1 MNVINWIRQLSSN
14 IRLRECVD
22 LFEALNASQA
32 MIQFREDGTIL
43 HANEN
48 FLSLMGYDLEEV
60 RGRHHRIF
68 ISPEYAESKAY
79 ASFWSDLREGRIQSG
94 EFKRRRKDG
103 GDVWIQATY
112 NILKDR
118 SGRPY
123 KVIKTA
129 TDITA
134 QRLEKST
141 LEGQIEAI
149 EASSAVIQFSLDG
162 VILDA
167 NENFLRAVGY
177 ALDEIRG
184 RHHRIF
190 VDPIEAD
197 SDAYAKFWAD
207 LSRGEYQEAEYRRL
221 GKDGREVW
229 LRATYNPIRDPDGR
243 PIKVLKIAT
252 DISTQ
257 VAARKRLDAARTA
270 VDRAFEGIV
279 QVVGDANSRML
290 SATTTSQQTLDT
302 VQSVAS
308 ATGQFE
314 ASAREIAESME
325 HSRTE
330 VETVMAAAEAADG
343 MTKELSHAAD
353 AMTNIITLIQDIA
366 GQINL
371 LALNATI
378 ESARAGEAGRGFA
391 VVATEVKSL
400 ANQVASATDQ
410 ITEEIANMQRISGD
424 VVDRLSGIR
433 RSVESV
439 DASVAGV
446 AGAIQEQSA
455 TSNQIASNMHAAAT
469 SVQEISSDLNSIAEA
484 IQEANVFASQGAEL
498 LKEVRSEAG

>member
-1 MNVINWIRQLSSN
+1 MNVLAWFRSTPSSLN
-14 IRLRECVD
+14 VNECLD
-22 LFEALNASQA
+22 LLESLDQSQA
-32 MIQFREDGTIL
+32 IINFDTDGTIL
-43 HANEN
+43 HANSN
-48 FLSLMGYDLEEV
+48 FLSLMGYSLEEV

-68 ISPEYAESKAY
+68 VSPDHAESAAYAE
-79 ASFWSDLREGRIQSG
+79 FWRNLCEGRIQSG
-94 EFKRRRKDG
+94 EYRRRRKDG
-103 GDVWIQATY
+103 SDVWIEATY
-112 NILKDR
+112 NVLRNR
-118 SGRPY
+118 SGRVS
-123 KVIKTA
+123 KIVKTA
-129 TDITA
+129 IDVTA
-134 QRLEKST
+134 KRLERST
-141 LEGQIEAI
+141 LEGQIDAI
-149 EASSAVIQFSLDG
+149 KTSSAIIQFTLDG
-162 VILDA
+162 EIMDA
-167 NENFLRAVGY
+167 NENFLRATGY
-177 ALDEIRG
+177 TLEEIRG
-184 RHHRIF
+184 RHHRMF
-190 VDPIEAD
+190 VDPVEAK
-197 SDAYAKFWAD
+197 SDAYAEFWAD
-207 LSRGEYQEAEYRRL
+207 LAKGEYHEAEYRSL
-221 GKDGREVW
+221 GKEGREVW
-229 LRATYNPIRDPDGR
+229 LRAIYNPIRDPDGH
-243 PIKVLKIAT
+243 PIQVLKIAT
-252 DISTQ
+252 DITPQ
-257 VAARKRLDAARTA
+257 VAARKRLDVARTA

-279 QVVGDANSRML
+279 QVVGDANKRML

-330 VETVMAAAEAADG
+330 VETVMAAAAAADG
-343 MTKELSHAAD
+343 MTKELSNAAD

-410 ITEEIANMQRISGD
+410 ITEEIANMQRLSGD

-469 SVQEISSDLNSIAEA
+469 SVQGISDDLNSIAEA
-484 IQEANVFASQGAEL
+484 IQEANAFASQGAEL
-498 LKEVRSEAG
+498 LKEVRSEGD